1 MGACA
6 RAGRPPMNINTS
18 ATAQI
23 TDSIQRMNDMLKIS
37 TEMQLGLENKM
48 MKADVIA
55 QEEGKGENLDVSA

>member
-1 MGACA
+1 
-6 RAGRPPMNINTS
+6 MNINTS

-23 TDSIQRMNDMLKIS
+23 TDTIQRMNDMLKIS